1 MENLDFCCGH
11 GLNFD
16 QSTMVIKKFWP
27 QSWSIIFDMT
37 MEPGLRPNGQ
47 NIVVALTPP
56 PPPYAVASVMIFFD

>member
-16 QSTMVIKKFWP
+16 QLTMVIKKFWP
-27 QSWSIIFDMT
+27 QSWSKIFDHMT
-37 MEPGLRPNGQ
+37 MEPGRRPNGQ

-56 PPPYAVASVMIFFD
+56 YAVASVKCYDIF